1 MEPSANKPAAT
12 RFIQPQVLTRLANL
26 ELLARAVVE
35 GFVAGLHKSPY
46 KGASVDFME
55 YRPYLPGDDPRHV
68 DWKLYARSNRYYIK
82 EYEAE
87 TNTTLHLLVD
97 VSQSMGYASSGEGL
111 TKLTYSAY
119 LAAALAYL
127 MIQQRDA
134 VGLTLFDDD
143 LAGRLPPR
151 SSKAHLYALLTF
163 LEQAELG
170 AQTAIGAPL
179 HRLAEQQTERGIVV
193 LISDLLDD
201 PDVIADGLKHFRHG
215 GHEVIVFHVMDPQEV
230 AFELGDTVE
239 LEDMETGEK
248 MLVDP
253 QARALYQERLA
264 AYRAALE
271 QACGALG
278 ADYTL
283 VTTDEPLDFA
293 LMAYLMA
300 RR

>member
-1 MEPSANKPAAT
+1 MEPSAANRPAT
-12 RFIQPQVLTRLANL
+12 RFIQPQVLTRIANL

-55 YRPYLPGDDPRHV
+55 YRPYLPGDDPRHI

-97 VSQSMGYASSGEGL
+97 VSQSMGYASSAGP
-111 TKLTYSAY
+111 TKLTYSSY

-127 MIQQRDA
+127 MVQQRDA

-151 SSKAHLYALLTF
+151 SSKAHLHALLTF

-201 PDVIADGLKHFRHG
+201 PDAIADGLKHFRHG
-215 GHEVIVFHVMDPQEV
+215 GNEVIVFHVLDPQEV

-253 QARALYQERLA
+253 QARTLYQKRLA

-271 QACGALG
+271 KACGALG

-283 VTTDEPLDFA
+283 VTTDQPLDFA
-293 LMAYLMA
+293 LMEYLMA